1 MFRFRNVDVS
11 RLGPFD
17 SDQLLCIPDGLT
29 LVAGRNGT
37 GKTTIAEALRRE
49 YYGAK
54 RTTSESRDQEV
65 PSWLIFFNDSVQ
77 MPYAGAHCAPLASL
91 MSCRRE
97 FFTRRRDI
105 ESDLTKNIRLLLRDK
120 IEGRVSKFST
130 RVTSP
135 EQMLVTLIDDGAV
148 VVATESGEQIIDCF
162 QAIGEKL
169 ALYLSINATV
179 RNLLC
184 LDIPFVVDSQLCQ
197 LDKALL
203 SVCYHFV
210 AEVSKQSIVLESNFV
225 VDALGVEPRIRIAQ
239 DPITGIS
246 TIEKVAPQ
254 AQEYCG
260 STCI

>member
-11 RLGPFD
+11 RLGTFD
-17 SDQLLCIPDGLT
+17 SGQLLCIPDGLT

-49 YYGAK
+49 YYDAK

-77 MPYAGAHCAPLASL
+77 MPYGAVHWAPLASL

-120 IEGRVSKFST
+120 IESRVSKFST

-135 EQMLVTLIDDGAV
+135 EQMLVTLTDDGALV
-148 VVATESGEQIIDCF
+148 VVTESGEQIIDYF
-162 QAIGEKL
+162 QAMGERL
-169 ALYLSINATV
+169 ALYLSINAAV

-184 LDIPFVVDSQLCQ
+184 LDVPFVVDSQLGQ
-197 LDKALL
+197 FDKAVL
-203 SVCYHFV
+203 SACYQFI
-210 AEVSKQSIVLESNFV
+210 AEVRKQSIVLESNFV
-225 VDALGVEPRIRIAQ
+225 VEALGVEPRIRIAQ

-246 TIEKVAPQ
+246 TIEKVAPL
-254 AQEYCG
+254 AQEYCEV
-260 STCI
+260 TCI